1 MKQNL
6 TRSRSDKFIGGVCGG
21 LARSLGIDAGLVR
34 VAAVLLA
41 LFTQVGWVAYLVLW
55 AVLPLEEGGP
65 TGIDEVKEMFG
76 NRTNGTGGPSA
87 PHNPDDLR

>member
-1 MKQNL
+1 MNQTL

-21 LARSLGIDAGLVR
+21 LARTLGIDAALVR

-76 NRTNGTGGPSA
+76 TRNNGTGGT